1 MREVG
6 LGILATLVLVVVG
19 AHVVGGPIPLLWAH
33 ALAHECDGDTASLCV
48 ESVPGSVADV
58 RGDDVTLSV
67 PARGSLPARLPGAAL
82 AEGDAVT
89 VSVLDDQVLRV
100 TGADGTRVEAEPE
113 VGAALVRFAL
123 VSLGAIVVVGAV
135 SRWRRGGWWVR
146 PVAGSVAAGTVL
158 GLGAGAMAGHD
169 LAMPVLFGVTAL
181 GSLAVAYLWLV
192 HVQPRLLA
200 D

>member
-6 LGILATLVLVVVG
+6 LGIVAVLVLVVVG

-33 ALAHECDGDTASLCV
+33 ALAHECDGDATALCV
-48 ESVPGSVADV
+48 RSMPASVTEV

-67 PARGSLPARLPGAAL
+67 PTRGALSARLPGAAL
-82 AEGDAVT
+82 AEGDAVS
-89 VSVLDDQVLRV
+89 VSVLGDQVLRV
-100 TGADGTRVEAEPE
+100 ADADGTRVEAEPG

-123 VSLGAIVVVGAV
+123 ISLGAIVLVGAV
-135 SRWRRGGWWVR
+135 GWRRRWWVR
-146 PVAGSVAAGTVL
+146 PMAGSVAAGTVL
-158 GLGAGAMAGHD
+158 GSGAAAVAGHD
-169 LAMPVLFGVTAL
+169 LAMPVLFGVTTIASL
-181 GSLAVAYLWLV
+181 GTAYLWMV